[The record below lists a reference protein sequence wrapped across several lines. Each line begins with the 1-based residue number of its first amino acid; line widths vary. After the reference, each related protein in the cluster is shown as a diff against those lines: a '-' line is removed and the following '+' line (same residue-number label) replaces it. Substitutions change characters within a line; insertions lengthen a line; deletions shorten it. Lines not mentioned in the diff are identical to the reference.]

1 MTWNIIGHEW
11 AVKLLRGHVQNNC
24 LRQAY
29 LFTGPRGIGKKK
41 LAVNFIQ
48 AIFCQ
53 SGDGAA
59 EPCLEC
65 HTCRRIQN
73 LQHPD
78 LFPVVLEQDST
89 QIKIDQIR
97 ELIHNLSLSPYEAE
111 HKIGLLI
118 NLEYAN
124 AHTQNALLKTLEEPP
139 DPVILV
145 LTASSGE
152 SMLDTITSR
161 CEEIKLTTVPLE
173 TTIRGLARLYQ
184 LEEDQASF
192 LAHISGGRPEQALDY
207 YRDPKALA
215 IRQQLLDD
223 HLEVLKGNS
232 VHRFA
237 YAAKANEDSFQLDNL
252 LSTWLSLW
260 QDVLN
265 QVGNSQAPLKNIDRQ
280 HDIDLLVQAIDLPTA
295 SRTLGLLKRAYELLG
310 RNANQKLTLE
320 DLLLQLPRVMI

>member
-11 AVKLLRGHVQNNC
+11 AVKLLRGHVQNNS

-29 LFTGPRGIGKKK
+29 LFTGPRGIGKNK

-53 SGDGAA
+53 SGDEPA
-59 EPCLEC
+59 EPCLVC
-65 HTCRRIQN
+65 RTCKRIQD

-78 LFPVVLEQDST
+78 LYPVVLEQDST
-89 QIKIDQIR
+89 QIKVDQIR
-97 ELIHNLSLSPYEAE
+97 ELVHNLSLSPYEAE
-111 HKIGLLI
+111 HKVGLLI

-124 AHTQNALLKTLEEPP
+124 THTQNALLKTLEEPP

-145 LTASSGE
+145 LTASSDE
-152 SMLDTITSR
+152 SVLDTITSR

-173 TTIRGLARLYQ
+173 TTARGLVKLYQ

-192 LAHISGGRPEQALDY
+192 LAHISGGRPEQALQY
-207 YRDPKALA
+207 YRDPKALTF
-215 IRQQLLDD
+215 RQQLLDD
-223 HLEVLKGNS
+223 HLEILKANS
-232 VHRFA
+232 VQRFA
-237 YAAKANEDSFQLDNL
+237 YAAKASEDPNRLDNL

-265 QVGNSQAPLKNIDRQ
+265 QAGKSQAPLKNVDRQ
-280 HDIDLLVQAIDLPTA
+280 HDIDLLVRAIDLPTA
-295 SRTLGLLKRAYELLG
+295 SKALGLLKRAYELLG